1 MSLIAT
7 IFSSKLHFFNFITV
21 SLTTSLTEPLYS
33 ITQNNGRFKLTPRF
47 SHHTWVEES
56 SIDSE
61 FGRVTIRQDDMTHFF
76 RIKHAIEQS
85 YAGLLPISTFLN
97 LVCKFLFFV
106 TLNLQNLAH
115 LNNVHNIDIG
125 PPVTSIIPLR
135 NLEPCFR
142 TDVYHEVKKQTALKF
157 VLFFDTIVQQSRMD
171 QIYSTFK

>member
-1 MSLIAT
+1 
-7 IFSSKLHFFNFITV
+7 
-21 SLTTSLTEPLYS
+21 
-33 ITQNNGRFKLTPRF
+33 
-47 SHHTWVEES
+47 
-56 SIDSE
+56 
-61 FGRVTIRQDDMTHFF
+61 MTHFF

-125 PPVTSIIPLR
+125 PPVTSILPLR